1 MEFRGRQLTALGFMV
16 LVAGF
21 LFVWGMFYLLGN
33 PILAGGT
40 TVLVSME
47 HGAGLKR
54 GDRVLMNGVTV
65 GSVRGVDLNADGGVV
80 AEVRLDAG
88 IVLPADSR
96 AAIRG
101 DVFGAHT
108 MDLVPGTSLVQL
120 QRGDTI
126 DGYASPE
133 LMDVLSDLGGRAT
146 AVLGS
151 ADSFLSPETAAN
163 LHETASVLPESARE
177 LQDAMAE
184 LRQTAASLRRTAES
198 VEEADA
204 AESMT
209 RIMAELE
216 TGTQALTGAAESM
229 GRSMDA
235 LEQTLLTMTSILAKI
250 DEGEGTLGRLVND
263 SSLYREVEE
272 TLREVRQL
280 ATDIREQPGRYIDLR
295 IF

>member
-65 GSVRGVDLNADGGVV
+65 GSVRDVELARNGGVV
-80 AEVRLDAG
+80 AQVRLDAG
-88 IVLPADSR
+88 VELPADSR
-96 AAIRG
+96 ALIRG

-108 MDLVPGTSLVQL
+108 MDLVPGTALVML

-126 DGYASPE
+126 AGYASPE
-133 LMDVLSDLGGRAT
+133 IFDVLSDLGGRAT
-146 AVLGS
+146 AVLGN
-151 ADSFLSPETAAN
+151 ADNLLSPEVAAD
-163 LHETASVLPESARE
+163 LHETVSVLPESARE
-177 LQDAMAE
+177 LQGAMAE
-184 LRQTAASLRRTAES
+184 LRETAASLRRTAGLVEQADPGES
-198 VEEADA
+198 L
-204 AESMT
+204 T
-209 RIMAELE
+209 RIMTELE
-216 TGTQALTGAAESM
+216 SGTQALTDAAESM

-235 LEQTLLTMTSILAKI
+235 LEQALLTMTSILAKI
-250 DEGEGTLGRLVND
+250 DGGEGTLGRLVND
-263 SSLYREVEE
+263 SSLYSEVEA

-280 ATDIREQPGRYIDLR
+280 ATDIREQPGRFIDLR